1 MQALDKLSAHLR
13 TRARD
18 IAKLRG
24 EGGKVVAYTPG
35 GYMPEELVL
44 ACGAL
49 PVPVG
54 LTRGGEHEPVLTA
67 GAYLTRWLDTFC
79 RAQIGYRAL
88 GDEPLYQ
95 MIDLLVVP
103 ITDNNIR
110 AIADSFSFYTDVD
123 VFPFGVPH
131 TKTEHG
137 FAYYLEGIN
146 MLKEKLENLTGVKI
160 TDDKL
165 QQAIDL
171 CNRERGLLKELS
183 LTRKLDPSPITE
195 REFITLNHASFLAD
209 KNVMVEVLE
218 EFCDEVKKRVPP
230 PAKGPRILLTG
241 STLAVGDYKVLDL
254 IDEAGGVAVI
264 EEFVEGVRHYWE
276 TVKPDG
282 NLMEALANRYFMRR
296 VPGAWA
302 RPANERRD
310 FVLKLAK
317 EFSVNGV
324 IWYQL
329 MYRDSYDLE
338 SEWFP
343 EVLKRET
350 GLSMLKIES
359 DYDVSEMGPFST
371 RIETYIETIKG

>member
-1 MQALDKLSAHLR
+1 
-13 TRARD
+13 
-18 IAKLRG
+18 
-24 EGGKVVAYTPG
+24 
-35 GYMPEELVL
+35 
-44 ACGAL
+44 
-49 PVPVG
+49 
-54 LTRGGEHEPVLTA
+54 
-67 GAYLTRWLDTFC
+67 
-79 RAQIGYRAL
+79 
-88 GDEPLYQ
+88 

-276 TVKPDG
+276 TVKPDS